1 MWIGKIE
8 ERGWL
13 ESVDMSSLRLQC
25 VNEVIAMYVNAS
37 GHNLGE

>member
-1 MWIGKIE
+1 ME
-8 ERGWL
+8 EKGWL
-13 ESVDMSSLRLQC
+13 EPVDMSSLGLQC